1 MLVFCPV
8 VNPTCKCLLNK
19 SSQQCRV
26 RHHMSTVVFASSNQ
40 LSGKTSSTVKPNLAV
55 ISDKQFA
62 FVYSF
67 PRANGCSL
75 KLIKYYHWYQLVRT
89 ESDSST
95 VISFYYY
102 DFVDKFFVI
111 ANSPVSLCKF
121 VKDSHTALLYCN
133 VVRSRGWFMRPYL
146 FGLTGPNKN
155 YLTSLELKK
164 WLEMEG
170 VEWKS
175 AKLEPIYPQTKGR

>member
-8 VNPTCKCLLNK
+8 VKPTSKCLLNK

-26 RHHMSTVVFASSNQ
+26 RHHLSTVVFASSNQ

-55 ISDKQFA
+55 ISGKQFA

-75 KLIKYYHWYQLVRT
+75 KLIKHYHWYQLVRT

-95 VISFYYY
+95 VILFYYN
-102 DFVDKFFVI
+102 DFVEKLFVI

-121 VKDSHTALLYCN
+121 VKDSHTAVLYCYA
-133 VVRSRGWFMRPYL
+133 VRAGGRFMRPYL
-146 FGLTGPNKN
+146 FGPTGPDNN
-155 YLTSLELKK
+155 YLTSLGLKK
-164 WLEMEG
+164 WL
-170 VEWKS
+170 
-175 AKLEPIYPQTKGR
+175 